1 MELRG
6 VSWCVSVAVALVCG
20 VRWPPV
26 HATAGGPLAPG
37 NEVPLRPSVGLEEGR
52 VTSVA
57 LPKGRT
63 RREHQKECAGDL
75 VEAPRQRGQNLQLH
89 G

>member
-26 HATAGGPLAPG
+26 HTTAGGPLAPG
-37 NEVPLRPSVGLEEGR
+37 NEVPLRPSVVLEEGR

-63 RREHQKECAGDL
+63 RR
-75 VEAPRQRGQNLQLH
+75 
-89 G
+89 